1 MKDSKEPRDPNVPS
15 IIEFTFEQ
23 EFQVRTMIDTR
34 TDTEYV
40 CLSDLLK
47 AMGSTTRTNHV
58 LPELDEIFGKG
69 YKIVIPLS
77 TPGGTQ
83 DTIFICRDAAMFVIA
98 KGRTETGKRLNKWI
112 FAEVLPALR
121 KKGTYSL
128 PKPKADTGVKKLPV
142 EVRDTFRCFRD
153 IAKMCGFTGNQ
164 VVLSANNATRN
175 MTGVD
180 ALAQMEQSHLI
191 APIQEIYFTPTQ
203 LGARFGVSGKKF
215 NDALVDAGLSER
227 VDSIVKPTA
236 QGKAFAQILD
246 TNKRHSGGA
255 PVQQVKWSEGVLEP
269 LALFFTPP
277 TNGNG
282 GSGGVQ

>member
-1 MKDSKEPRDPNVPS
+1 MSDKNTSNLPS
-15 IIEFTFEQ
+15 IVEFTFEE
-23 EFQVRTMIDTR
+23 EFKVRTMIDTR

-47 AMGSTTRTNHV
+47 AMGSTSGPRHV
-58 LPELDEIFGKG
+58 LPEIEEIFGRES
-69 YKIVIPLS
+69 KIVTPLM
-77 TPGGTQ
+77 TPGGMQ
-83 DTIFICRDAAMFVIA
+83 DVIFICRDAAMFVIA

-112 FAEVLPALR
+112 FVEVIPALR

-128 PKPKADTGVKKLPV
+128 PKPKRDTGVKKLPV

-180 ALAQMEQSHLI
+180 ALAQMEQTHLI
-191 APIQEIYFTPTQ
+191 AQVQEIYFTPTQ
-203 LGARFGVSGKKF
+203 LGEKFGVSAKRF
-215 NDALVDAGLSER
+215 NTALVDAGLAER
-227 VDSIVKPTA
+227 VGSIIKPTE
-236 QGKAFAQILD
+236 QGKPFSQILD
-246 TNKRHSGGA
+246 TNKRHSNGA

-269 LALFFTPP
+269 LALFFTP

-282 GSGGVQ
+282 GGNGGVQ